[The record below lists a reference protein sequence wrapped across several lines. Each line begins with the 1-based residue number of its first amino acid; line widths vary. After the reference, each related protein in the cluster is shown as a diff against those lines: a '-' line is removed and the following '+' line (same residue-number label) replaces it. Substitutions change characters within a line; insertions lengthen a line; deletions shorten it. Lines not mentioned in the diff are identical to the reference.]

1 MPKMVFQPTYF
12 SPVSQYIAI
21 AAAVELIFE
30 TEDNFQKQTYRN
42 RCYIYGAN
50 GKLLL
55 GIPVK
60 HEITGRRQKT
70 RDIKIDSSFGWQ
82 KMHKK
87 SLASA
92 YRSSPYF
99 EYYEEEVLSV
109 LSKPYTFLLDLNLQ
123 VHQLVMDA
131 LQLEKK
137 TIHTL
142 GYQPVVQEDYRDLA
156 NAKLESSFDLKPY
169 NQVFSEKFGF
179 IPDLSILDLIF
190 NEGPNAQ
197 NYLEQHRVQLKK

>member
-1 MPKMVFQPTYF
+1 MVFQPTYF
-12 SPVSQYIAI
+12 SPVIQYIAI
-21 AAAVELIFE
+21 AAAGELIFE

-55 GIPVK
+55 GIPIV
-60 HEITGRRQKT
+60 HENSGRRQKT
-70 RDIKIDSSFGWQ
+70 REVKIDTSFGWQ

-99 EYYEEEVLSV
+99 EYYEEDVLSV
-109 LSKPYTFLLDLNLQ
+109 LSKSYTFLLDLNLR
-123 VHQLVMDA
+123 VHELVMEA

-137 TIHTL
+137 T
-142 GYQPVVQEDYRDLA
+142 GYTTEYLTTVQEDQRELA
-156 NAKLESSFDLKPY
+156 NAKLKLSYQLEPY
-169 NQVFSEKFGF
+169 QQVFTEKFGF
-179 IPDLSILDLIF
+179 IPNLSILDLLF

-197 NYLEQHRVQLKK
+197 CYLEQHKDVFKK

>member
-1 MPKMVFQPTYF
+1 MVFQPTYF
-12 SPVSQYIAI
+12 SPLSQYIAI
-21 AAAVELIFE
+21 AAAEELIFE

-55 GIPVK
+55 GIPVM
-60 HEITGRRQKT
+60 HERTGRRQKT
-70 RDIKIDSSFGWQ
+70 KDIKIDSSFGWQ

-99 EYYEEEVLSV
+99 EYYEEDVLAV

-131 LQLEKK
+131 LQWDKK
-137 TIHTL
+137 VYFT
-142 GYQPVVQEDYRDLA
+142 QEFRETVKDDFRFLA
-156 NAKLESSFDLKPY
+156 SAKLKISSPYESY
-169 NQVFSEKFGF
+169 HQVFSEKFGF
-179 IPDLSILDLIF
+179 IPDLSILDLLF

-197 NYLEQHRVQLKK
+197 TYLEHHIDHIKK

>member
-1 MPKMVFQPTYF
+1 MVFQPTYF

-21 AAAVELIFE
+21 AASGELIFE

-55 GIPVK
+55 GIPVM

-70 RDIKIDSSFGWQ
+70 KDIKIDSSFGWQ
-82 KMHKK
+82 KIHKK

-131 LQLEKK
+131 LQMEKK
-137 TIHTL
+137 TSYTVE
-142 GYQPVVQEDYRDLA
+142 YQPTVEEDFRELA
-156 NAKLESSFDLKPY
+156 SAKIKTTIHFEPY
-169 NQVFSEKFGF
+169 QQVFSEKFGF
-179 IPDLSILDLIF
+179 IPNLSILDLIF

-197 NYLEQHRVQLKK
+197 TYLEQHREPLKK

>member
-1 MPKMVFQPTYF
+1 MVFQPTYF
-12 SPVSQYIAI
+12 SPVIQYIAI
-21 AAAVELIFE
+21 AAAGELIFE
-30 TEDNFQKQTYRN
+30 TEDNFQKQTFRN

-55 GIPVK
+55 GIPIV
-60 HEITGRRQKT
+60 HENSGRRQKT
-70 RDIKIDSSFGWQ
+70 REVKIDTSFGWQ

-109 LSKPYTFLLDLNLQ
+109 LSKSYTFLLDLNLR
-123 VHQLVMDA
+123 VHELVMDA

-137 TIHTL
+137 ASHTL
-142 GYQPVVQEDYRDLA
+142 AYHPTLHEDYRELA
-156 NAKLESSFDLKPY
+156 NAKLKSFSYLDPY
-169 NQVFSEKFGF
+169 QQVFSEKFGF
-179 IPDLSILDLIF
+179 IPNLSILDLLF

-197 NYLEQHRVQLKK
+197 IYLEQHGGFFKK

>member
-1 MPKMVFQPTYF
+1 MVFQPTYF
-12 SPVSQYIAI
+12 SPVIQYIAI
-21 AAAVELIFE
+21 AEAGELIFE

-55 GIPVK
+55 GIPIV
-60 HEITGRRQKT
+60 HENSGRRQKT
-70 RDIKIDSSFGWQ
+70 REVKIDTSFGWQ

-99 EYYEEEVLSV
+99 EYYEEDVLSV
-109 LSKPYTFLLDLNLQ
+109 LSKSYTFLLDLNLR
-123 VHQLVMDA
+123 VHELVMEA

-137 TIHTL
+137 TGHTTEYL
-142 GYQPVVQEDYRDLA
+142 TTVQEDQRELA
-156 NAKLESSFDLKPY
+156 NAKLKLSYQLEPY
-169 NQVFSEKFGF
+169 QQVFTEKFGF
-179 IPDLSILDLIF
+179 IPNLSILDLLF
-190 NEGPNAQ
+190 NEGPNALG
-197 NYLEQHRVQLKK
+197 YLEQHRDVFKK

>member
-1 MPKMVFQPTYF
+1 MVFQPTYF

-21 AAAVELIFE
+21 AEAGELIFE

-55 GIPVK
+55 GIPIV
-60 HEITGRRQKT
+60 HENSGKRQKT
-70 RDIKIDSSFGWQ
+70 REVKIDASFGWQ
-82 KMHKK
+82 KTHKK

-109 LSKPYTFLLDLNLQ
+109 LSKSYTFLLDLNLR
-123 VHQLVMDA
+123 VHELVMEA

-137 TIHTL
+137 TSHTIEYL
-142 GYQPVVQEDYRDLA
+142 PTVYGDYRELA
-156 NAKLESSFDLKPY
+156 NAKLKSSYQMEPY
-169 NQVFSEKFGF
+169 QQVFSEKFGF
-179 IPDLSILDLIF
+179 IPNLSILDLLF
-190 NEGPNAQ
+190 NEGPNALG
-197 NYLEQHRVQLKK
+197 YLEQHRDVFKK